1 MAQKKEMPVWLGIA
15 IIFCVVLLAYA
26 LFVDPGVIAK
36 I

>member
-1 MAQKKEMPVWLGIA
+1 MPAWLGIA
-15 IIFCVVLLAYA
+15 IILVLAYFAYA